1 MTEAHLRRL
10 SVTLRT
16 LENALLDV
24 EATLADPPVL
34 AMTIYEDDVARGLRA
49 PIRGRLRQL
58 HDEILVMKR
67 RYALAPQMV
76 SNRRRI
82 SARLS
87 LQSINLT
94 EATSRHMRAY
104 GEMTADEQGLL
115 DDQVMKLIDL
125 VEELN
130 AIVSGRPKS

>member
-1 MTEAHLRRL
+1 M
-10 SVTLRT
+10 

-24 EATLADPPVL
+24 ESALADPPVL
-34 AMTIYEDDVARGLRA
+34 AMTIYEDDVAHGLRA
-49 PIRGRLRQL
+49 PIRERIRQV

-115 DDQVMKLIDL
+115 DNQVMKLIDL
-125 VEELN
+125 VEQLN